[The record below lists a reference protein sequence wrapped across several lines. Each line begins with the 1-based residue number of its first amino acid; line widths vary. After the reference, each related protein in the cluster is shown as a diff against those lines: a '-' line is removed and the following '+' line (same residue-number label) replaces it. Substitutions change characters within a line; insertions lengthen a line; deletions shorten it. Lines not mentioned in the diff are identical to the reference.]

1 MLKGLRRFN
10 LLMGFFH
17 LIQGSFMLYVALTFD
32 KFKNFKA
39 PVLTYFL
46 QFDKMAKVLVPV
58 RETAFKLPFGVMVAS
73 FLLLSAIFHFLISAP
88 RINEVYNKQINNH
101 MNMFRWYEY
110 GLSSS
115 LMIVLI
121 AYLFGVYELG
131 ALLLIF
137 FINMMMNL
145 FGLLMEKINQ
155 YTNKTDWSPFVY
167 GSIAG
172 IIPWIVVVMY
182 AFGNANPAEVPWFVY
197 AIFGS
202 YFVFFNIFPIN
213 MILQYKKVGPWKNY
227 IYGERVYII
236 LSLVAKSVLAWLV
249 FAGLMQPK

>member
-10 LLMGFFH
+10 LTMGLFH
-17 LIQGSFMLYVALTFD
+17 FVQGSFMLYVALTFD
-32 KFKNFKA
+32 KFKNFEA

-46 QFDKMAKVLVPV
+46 QFNKELKVLLPV
-58 RETAFKLPFGVMVAS
+58 TETAFKLPFGVMVAG
-73 FLLLSAIFHFLISAP
+73 FLFISAFFHFLIAAP
-88 RINEVYNKQINNH
+88 KINDVYNRQINNH

-110 GLSSS
+110 SISSS

-131 ALLLIF
+131 ALMLIF

-145 FGLLMEKINQ
+145 FGLLMEKLNQ
-155 YTNKTDWSPFVY
+155 YTNKTDWTPFVY

-172 IIPWIVVVMY
+172 LIPWIVVVMY
-182 AFGNANPAEVPWFVY
+182 AFGNADPAEVPWFVY

-202 YFVFFNIFPIN
+202 YFFFFNIFPIN

>member
-1 MLKGLRRFN
+1 MLKGLRKFN
-10 LLMGFFH
+10 FIMGLFH
-17 LIQGSFMLYVALTFD
+17 LIQGSFMLYVAMTFD
-32 KFKNFKA
+32 KFKNFEA

-46 QFDKMAKVLVPV
+46 EFDQQLKVLLPV
-58 RETAFKLPFGVMVAS
+58 KETAFKLPFGVMVAA
-73 FLLLSAIFHFLISAP
+73 FLLLSALFHFLISAP
-88 RINEVYNKQINNH
+88 KVNDVYNKQISKNI
-101 MNMFRWYEY
+101 NMFRWYEY
-110 GLSSS
+110 SLSSS

-131 ALLLIF
+131 ALILIF

-155 YTNKTDWSPFVY
+155 YTNKTDWTPFIY

-172 IIPWIVVVMY
+172 LIPWIVIIMY
-182 AFGNANPAEVPWFVY
+182 AFGNADPSEVPWFVY

-202 YFVFFNIFPIN
+202 YLFFFNIFPIN

-236 LSLVAKSVLAWLV
+236 LSLVAKSILAWLV